1 MTVDGALVALKV
13 IAEHLLDQLHT
24 VIDATGMASKRGEQ
38 LKLGSSQVY
47 FLVLDQDLVARDI
60 DDQIAK
66 VEHLNGG
73 LVCLVSTTEQG
84 ADAGDELTRRERLNQ
99 VVVGTKLKAD
109 DAILDLALGRQH
121 NDGDIR
127 GVANGAANALAGNLG
142 EHKVEHNQVELVLL
156 ELLDRRLAVP
166 DANNPV
172 ALALEIGSDSVTDCL
187 LVLDQQNLFA
197 SEAITRPPC
206 LN

>member
-1 MTVDGALVALKV
+1 MR
-13 IAEHLLDQLHT
+13 
-24 VIDATGMASKRGEQ
+24 S
-38 LKLGSSQVY
+38 
-47 FLVLDQDLVARDI
+47 
-60 DDQIAK
+60 
-66 VEHLNGG
+66 
-73 LVCLVSTTEQG
+73 
-84 ADAGDELTRRERLNQ
+84 
-99 VVVGTKLKAD
+99 
-109 DAILDLALGRQH
+109 LDLALGRQH

-197 SEAITRPPC
+197 SEAITRPPVSIS
-206 LN
+206 

>member
-1 MTVDGALVALKV
+1 M
-13 IAEHLLDQLHT
+13 
-24 VIDATGMASKRGEQ
+24 
-38 LKLGSSQVY
+38 
-47 FLVLDQDLVARDI
+47 ARDI

-156 ELLDRRLAVP
+156 ELLDRRLAVA

-187 LVLDQQNLFA
+187 LVLDQQNLFC
-197 SEAITRPPC
+197 I
-206 LN
+206 